1 MPHLGQ
7 SSENLTNCNCFRSW
21 YHSFV
26 QTIPKVCQFRWG
38 WGTVPPNFTPI
49 FSWNEATNCEF
60 RNQKCEKNY
69 LFQMKYVGLLLWAQ
83 VLEVDIFMHGWM
95 EESIW
100 KERVYEIWADI
111 YVDCRIWVAWN
122 MGAWIDGWK
131 DRLMNEPNEDQPP
144 PLSSWPGVHIF
155 GHTKAAPRLWDS
167 RFRSISF
174 LIQISS
180 PIIARY
186 FQISSYFVLL
196 I

>member
-1 MPHLGQ
+1 MISQSRPNDPKSVPIQMRLGDCASQ
-7 SSENLTNCNCFRSW
+7 FYSHIFLKRSNKLWIQKSEMW
-21 YHSFV
+21 
-26 QTIPKVCQFRWG
+26 
-38 WGTVPPNFTPI
+38 
-49 FSWNEATNCEF
+49 
-60 RNQKCEKNY
+60 KNY

-174 LIQISS
+174 SDFILFCASHLIISM
-180 PIIARY
+180 
-186 FQISSYFVLL
+186 FVL
-196 I
+196 